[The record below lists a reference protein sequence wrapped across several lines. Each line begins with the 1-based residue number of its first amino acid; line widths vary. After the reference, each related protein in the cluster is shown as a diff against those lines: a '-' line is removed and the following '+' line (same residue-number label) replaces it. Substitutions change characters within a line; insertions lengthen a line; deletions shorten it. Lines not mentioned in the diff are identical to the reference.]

1 MSQTCVSLLDSLK
14 QPNPDG
20 LASPFTAECL
30 DQEKHIEDTNYL
42 ILHIFALFG
51 NTIVRILNY
60 LDLQNKQRREQRF
73 FCQWV
78 TLWTTLLLTL
88 TLSSSRNCD
97 FSSPFHFMKS
107 DGSLQTDGHR
117 WSRMVTDGHGWSGH
131 VKQ

>member
-1 MSQTCVSLLDSLK
+1 MKDFIGNIKDLCHVRRSKDQNRAQTCVSLLDSLK

-73 FCQWV
+73 FV
-78 TLWTTLLLTL
+78 
-88 TLSSSRNCD
+88 N
-97 FSSPFHFMKS
+97 
-107 DGSLQTDGHR
+107 G
-117 WSRMVTDGHGWSGH
+117 
-131 VKQ
+131 